1 MVSSSNRLIVR
12 GSGLLLLTAVLFAHP
27 LLLATERYA
36 ERDWVGTWTA
46 SPQAASSP
54 LQINGQTL
62 RQIVRTSIGGDRVR
76 IRLSNVYGAQDV
88 VVGAARVAVSAGGAT
103 IVDSTDRVLRF
114 GGSPTIT
121 ISAGTLVFSDP
132 VRLQV
137 PALGDLAVSIFL
149 PGSVVATTHHDVGL
163 QTNYVSPPGD
173 FTGATDFA
181 GTTTQSF
188 HFLTAVEVRAP
199 AGAGAI
205 VTLGD
210 SVTDGFASTPDA
222 NQRWPNLLAE
232 RLQGRRSTSDMA
244 VLNAG
249 ISGNRILHDIVG
261 PSALSRFDRDVLVQS
276 GATHLIVTQGNTDI
290 LVPDLIGL
298 PAQNRSAAE
307 IIQGH
312 RQIITRARTMGLRVY
327 GGTLFPVE
335 GFPFP
340 GFWTPAMEE
349 KRQAINLWIRTG
361 GAYDAVIDFDAVL
374 RDPAQP
380 TRLRPEFDSG
390 DHVHPNDLGY
400 RAMAEAIDLN
410 LFRAE
415 DD

>member
-1 MVSSSNRLIVR
+1 
-12 GSGLLLLTAVLFAHP
+12 
-27 LLLATERYA
+27 
-36 ERDWVGTWTA
+36 
-46 SPQAASSP
+46 
-54 LQINGQTL
+54 
-62 RQIVRTSIGGDRVR
+62 VR
-76 IRLSNVYGAQDV
+76 IRLSNVYGTQDV
-88 VVGAARVAVSAGGAT
+88 VVGAARLAVCAGGAG
-103 IVDSTDRVLRF
+103 IVDGTDRVIRF
-114 GGSPTIT
+114 SGSPTIT
-121 ISAGTLVFSDP
+121 ISAGTLVVSDP
-132 VRLQV
+132 VALDV
-137 PALGDLAVSIFL
+137 PALGNLAVSIYL
-149 PGSVVATTHHDVGL
+149 PGNVTARTRHDIGL
-163 QTNYVSPPGD
+163 QTNYVSAPGD

-188 HFLTAVEVRAP
+188 HFLTAVEVRAR
-199 AGAGAI
+199 AGAGAV

-222 NQRWPNLLAE
+222 NQRWTNLLAE
-232 RLQGRRSTSDMA
+232 RLQGHSGTTNMA

-249 ISGNRILHDIVG
+249 ISGNRILQDIVG

-327 GGTLFPVE
+327 GATLFPVE

-361 GAYDAVIDFDAVL
+361 GSYDAVIDFDAVL
-374 RDPAQP
+374 RDPVRL

-400 RAMAEAIDLN
+400 RAMADAIDLK
-410 LFRAE
+410 LFRGE
-415 DD
+415 DN